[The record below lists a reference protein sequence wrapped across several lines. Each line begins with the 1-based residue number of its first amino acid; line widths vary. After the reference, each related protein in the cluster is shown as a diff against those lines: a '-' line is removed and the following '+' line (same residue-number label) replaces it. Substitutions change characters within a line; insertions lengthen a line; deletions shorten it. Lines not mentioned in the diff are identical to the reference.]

1 MTTPAHDA
9 PLVFPSVAFR
19 PMRLLAI
26 CVVLTGVAT
35 LAAGLL
41 GHVMV
46 GVFFGVGL
54 VLGLLNAVL
63 VQRSVDA
70 ITAEAHPLKRKM
82 ALNSATR
89 LLLMTVVGLTIAFIF
104 RPQGLGVVFGMA
116 LFQVVLVISTAL
128 PVMKKLRAGAADGL
142 EGEATQA
149 MTETILAEAA
159 IEVGHHETATLVRA
173 DRQHRHRAGDGDR
186 RGDRDRA
193 GLLPA
198 REGHL
203 DGCAGRRA
211 AVLGSDHDSAAQPD
225 RDARSA

>member
-1 MTTPAHDA
+1 MTTPAQDA

-19 PMRLLAI
+19 PLRLFAI
-26 CVVLTGVAT
+26 CVVLTGLAT

-54 VLGLLNAVL
+54 GLGLLNALL
-63 VQRSVDA
+63 VQRSVEA

-89 LLLMTVVGLTIAFIF
+89 LLMMTVIGLTIAFIF

-128 PVMKKLRAGAADGL
+128 PVMKKIRAGSPTSTGGT
-142 EGEATQA
+142 EGEATQ
-149 MTETILAEAA
+149 
-159 IEVGHHETATLVRA
+159 
-173 DRQHRHRAGDGDR
+173 Q
-186 RGDRDRA
+186 
-193 GLLPA
+193 
-198 REGHL
+198 
-203 DGCAGRRA
+203 
-211 AVLGSDHDSAAQPD
+211 
-225 RDARSA
+225 

>member
-1 MTTPAHDA
+1 VTTPAQDA

-26 CVVLTGVAT
+26 CIVLTGVAS

-41 GHVMV
+41 GHVMI

-89 LLLMTVVGLTIAFIF
+89 LLVLTVIGLTIAFIF
-104 RPQGLGVVFGMA
+104 RPQGLGVLFGMA

-128 PVMKKLRAGAADGL
+128 PVMKKLKAGGADGL
-142 EGEATQA
+142 EGEATQ
-149 MTETILAEAA
+149 
-159 IEVGHHETATLVRA
+159 
-173 DRQHRHRAGDGDR
+173 Q
-186 RGDRDRA
+186 
-193 GLLPA
+193 
-198 REGHL
+198 
-203 DGCAGRRA
+203 
-211 AVLGSDHDSAAQPD
+211 
-225 RDARSA
+225 